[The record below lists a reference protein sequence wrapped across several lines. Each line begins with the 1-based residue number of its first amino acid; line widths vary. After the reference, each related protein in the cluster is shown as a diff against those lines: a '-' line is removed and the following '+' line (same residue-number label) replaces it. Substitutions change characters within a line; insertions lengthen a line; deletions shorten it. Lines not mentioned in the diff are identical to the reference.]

1 MVLNLAAE
9 HLEKFRGLIRNGWMQ
24 WRGDQWPVRVMG
36 ALFGLG
42 ALAIGALILVEPGQ
56 TALTTDAAHFDFAAI
71 SIITGLIALL
81 GSLLMPN
88 VRDLWY
94 CNPERSKK
102 IGKEAGETLG
112 KMIFGSR
119 RTR

>member
-1 MVLNLAAE
+1 
-9 HLEKFRGLIRNGWMQ
+9 MQ
-24 WRGDQWPVRVMG
+24 RHDDQWPVRVMG

-42 ALAIGALILVEPGQ
+42 ALAIGVLILVEPGQ
-56 TALTTDAAHFDFAAI
+56 TALTTDAARFDFAAI

-112 KMIFGSR
+112 KNDLRFSPDQVISFFWQTLWCRSV
-119 RTR
+119 